1 MLHKILPDIDKLEAR
16 LLEIAPMGYMVALNI
31 RHLTPEFFKSAYP
44 SDWVET
50 YTERRYVMF
59 DPVVVWSR
67 FKVGTTRWSEIPES
81 FSRGGG
87 RHVLDHARQFGLVFG
102 GAVSS
107 RGPAGG
113 HCLCVLSGARDD
125 REFRASELED
135 LAGILDGMVRAVGEH
150 AGLTEVELESLRDL
164 AAGLTHNEIADQR
177 GVSPATIKKRLER
190 ARDVLGA
197 RNAVHAVAIATRRG
211 LIFTDPTF

>member
-1 MLHKILPDIDKLEAR
+1 MLHKILPDIGELEAR
-16 LLEIAPMGYMVALNI
+16 LLEIAPLGYMVALNI
-31 RHLTPEFFKSAYP
+31 RHLTPEFFKSTYP
-44 SDWVET
+44 FDWVET

-81 FSRGGG
+81 FSRGDG

-125 REFRASELED
+125 REFRASELGG
-135 LAGILDGMVRAVGEH
+135 LAGILDEMVRAVGKH